1 MAEGLFAHMVKDRN
15 DIEVAS
21 AGIGAGRGQTP
32 SAHSVEV
39 MDELGLDIRAQRS
52 QPLTPQ
58 LAAEAD
64 YLFVMTYNHLDSI
77 LLLFPQAAS
86 KTFLLREFEPG
97 LPAMQKDISDPI
109 GLGRDAYEL
118 CRNQIASAL
127 PSIYQHVTGEAP
139 GEVTGKGQVV
149 APAPPQV
156 TTAWLYVGAEPMAAP
171 LKARAAQLIGNAG
184 LDFFDC
190 GSFDQEDPARVEY
203 AVRVLQNVAADSSR
217 RGLIFSREG
226 AALQQLAK
234 QLGMTGFLALPPAA
248 ETTGSASKDLSQRL
262 NEATV
267 LCFDPGQTQPES
279 LLRLLNAWLSQAP
292 ENATPTPS
300 ETTTLETT
308 AHDTTAAHL
317 PTLAE
322 TDPQIAALI
331 QEERQRQA
339 ENIELIASE
348 NFTSRAV
355 MEAQGSCL
363 TNKYAEGYPGKRWY
377 GGCEHVDVVEQ
388 LAIDR
393 AKELFGAEHANVQP
407 HSGSQANT
415 AVYFSQLSPG
425 DRILTMDLSH
435 GGHLTHGH
443 PKNFSGEFYE
453 VLHYG
458 VTKEEG
464 LIDYDE
470 LEAKAKE
477 FQPKLI
483 TIGASAYSRVID
495 FARMRAVADQVGALL
510 MADMAHISG
519 LVAAGVH
526 PSPVPHADFV
536 TTTTHKTLRGPRGGL
551 ILCKEKYAKAIDSQV
566 FPGIQGGPLMHVI
579 AAKAVCLL
587 EAMKPEYQAYQE
599 QVVRNAKALCEGL
612 KKNGYQIVSGTTEN
626 HVFLVDLQPKEI
638 TGKAAQEALDHAG
651 ITVNKNAVPYDQQS
665 PFKAGGIRIGSP
677 AVTTRGM
684 KEDEMFDIAN
694 LIHEA
699 LRQRDDEAKLAIIR
713 EQVRDLTKRFPLPY

>member
-1 MAEGLFAHMVKDRN
+1 MAEGLFAEMVKDRN
-15 DIEVAS
+15 DIQVAS
-21 AGIGAGRGQTP
+21 AGIGAGRGQAP

-39 MDELGLDIRAQRS
+39 MDERGIDIRAQRS

-77 LLLFPQAAS
+77 LLLFPQAAQ

-97 LPAMQKDISDPI
+97 LPAMRKDISDPI

-118 CRNQIASAL
+118 CRNQIESAM
-127 PSIYQHVTGEAP
+127 PSIYQYVTGEAAD
-139 GEVTGKGQVV
+139 EVMGKAQV
-149 APAPPQV
+149 APPV

-171 LKARAAQLIGNAG
+171 LKTRTAQLLGSAG

-190 GSFDQEDPARVEY
+190 GSFDEEDPTHAEY
-203 AVRVLQNVAADSSR
+203 AVRVLQNVAADPSR
-217 RGLIFSREG
+217 RGLLFSREG
-226 AALQQLAK
+226 AALQELAE
-234 QLGMTGFLALPPAA
+234 QLGITGFLALPP
-248 ETTGSASKDLSQRL
+248 TTEGLGTASKDLSQRL

-292 ENATPTPS
+292 ATSTPTP
-300 ETTTLETT
+300 TTTLETT
-308 AHDTTAAHL
+308 ATDSSAAHL

-331 QEERQRQA
+331 QDERQRQA

-377 GGCEHVDVVEQ
+377 GGCEFADVVEQ

-415 AVYFSQLSPG
+415 AVYFSQISPG

-453 VLHYG
+453 VMHYG

-464 LIDYDE
+464 IIDYDQ

-526 PSPVPHADFV
+526 PSPVPYADFV

-587 EAMKPEYQAYQE
+587 EAMKPEYKAYQE

-612 KKNGYQIVSGTTEN
+612 KKNGYSIVSGTTEN

-638 TGKAAQEALDHAG
+638 TGKAAQEALDQAG

-699 LRQRDDEAKLAIIR
+699 LRQRDDEAKLAEIR